1 MIYNFK
7 NTYSIEVSGEIEAD
21 SESEALAIAEKIYAN
36 ITSDNGIKFD
46 IPGAA
51 DYIEIETDD
60 LPDIEID
67 ADGDD

>member
-1 MIYNFK
+1 MTYNFK

-36 ITSDNGIKFD
+36 IIDNGIKFD